1 MAAKMTVNRWF
12 PPKQGALADHE
23 VNDAHRRAYEMIY
36 SLQDTVKQLQSQ
48 LGEHAGKIQSAHS
61 KADSAH
67 EAAKQAAGTINGL
80 NVKAVPP
87 KSGQTLKWNAATGQI
102 EWT

>member
-23 VNDAHRRAYEMIY
+23 VNDAHRRAYQMIY
-36 SLQDTVKQLQSQ
+36 DLQDTVKSLQSQ

-61 KADSAH
+61 KADAAQS
-67 EAAKQAAGTINGL
+67 EAKKAGGTINGL
-80 NVKAVPP
+80 NVKAIPP
-87 KSGQTLKWNAATGQI
+87 ADGQTLKYSKKSGQI
-102 EWT
+102 EWS